1 MKRFQINYFGKAESW
16 IVPRMVRA
24 LPKWVTPDMMT
35 LLSLIGAG
43 LASYG
48 MVKKGDVIWGLVLLI
63 FGLLLNWIGDSSD
76 GALARHR
83 NRQRP
88 KLGFWIDRA
97 ADTICFVLIFV
108 SLGASPYLN
117 MGSGLG
123 LAGAY
128 LFYQLASLN
137 LARRN
142 RIALIGYWGIG
153 ATEARLLIALS
164 VTVQHILISFEIRP
178 AIGPLPVEACI
189 ATVFSFGMVTAG
201 VRLLS
206 QSTKHPS
213 SKRILN

>member
-24 LPKWVTPDMMT
+24 LPRWVTPDMMT
-35 LLSLIGAG
+35 LLSLVGAG

-63 FGLLLNWIGDSSD
+63 CGLLLNWIGDSSD
-76 GALARHR
+76 GALARLR

-88 KLGFWIDRA
+88 ILGFWIDRA
-97 ADTICFVLIFV
+97 ADTICFVLLFV

-128 LFYQLASLN
+128 LFFQLASLN

-142 RIALIGYWGIG
+142 RIALIGYGGLG
-153 ATEARLLIALS
+153 ATEARLLIAFS
-164 VTVQHILISFEIRP
+164 VTIQYVLISFDIRP
-178 AIGPLPVEACI
+178 SIGPLPLDACV
-189 ATVFSFGMVTAG
+189 AAMFSFGMATAG

-206 QSTKHPS
+206 QATKHTS
-213 SKRILN
+213 RKRVLS